1 MAHTQLSATISDAFD
16 SVGNIVNVQN
26 SSIGLCSF
34 LPNDCNKI
42 FPLLIIRTSVEQM
55 LGCVESIET
64 WIKRF
69 VVIASAARPAFT
81 LEFLKFTI
89 FMKVI

>member
-1 MAHTQLSATISDAFD
+1 
-16 SVGNIVNVQN
+16 
-26 SSIGLCSF
+26 
-34 LPNDCNKI
+34 
-42 FPLLIIRTSVEQM
+42 M

>member
-1 MAHTQLSATISDAFD
+1 MIVIRYFQPS
-16 SVGNIVNVQN
+16 SVVQ
-26 SSIGLCSF
+26 
-34 LPNDCNKI
+34 I
-42 FPLLIIRTSVEQM
+42 FNEQM
-55 LGCVESIET
+55 LYCIESIES

-69 VVIASAARPAFT
+69 VLIASAARQAFT

>member
-34 LPNDCNKI
+34 LPDDCNKI
-42 FPLLIIRTSVEQM
+42 FLPLLIIRSSVEQM

-69 VVIASAARPAFT
+69 VVIASRTDIQAS
-81 LEFLKFTI
+81 
-89 FMKVI
+89 

>member
-1 MAHTQLSATISDAFD
+1 MSFILLFD
-16 SVGNIVNVQN
+16 NEM
-26 SSIGLCSF
+26 LC
-34 LPNDCNKI
+34 
-42 FPLLIIRTSVEQM
+42 EQM
-55 LGCVESIET
+55 LSIESTET

-69 VVIASAARPAFT
+69 EAIASTARQAFT